1 MSGRANFDEYYEMLL
16 AKQKKLNEKDK
27 MNILYVALTRAIES
41 MVVIRKEKASI
52 FDALGMR
59 PMVVGELRQA
69 QLPSPELVEGKGSL
83 SITHY
88 GTQDLNK
95 EEDEEEKDY
104 DAILFGTALHYTL
117 EMMSSF
123 SLMGMAEAMAA
134 TKNRYGLL
142 LTTQKLEE
150 IKKRVLDLVTNSH
163 FQKLLEGAEVSN
175 EQSLSFEE
183 ELKQVDLLLTYENK
197 CVVIDYKSSKKY
209 HLKHVSQVRHYKKAI
224 QSIVGKPTTGVLVY
238 LLEDKTEFVGT

>member
-1 MSGRANFDEYYEMLL
+1 
-16 AKQKKLNEKDK
+16 
-27 MNILYVALTRAIES
+27 

-59 PMVVGELRQA
+59 PMSIGDLRTVGVDPRVDPIIEPLT
-69 QLPSPELVEGKGSL
+69 
-83 SITHY
+83 ITHY

-142 LTTQKLEE
+142 LTTAKLEE

-175 EQSLSFEE
+175 EQSLSFED

-238 LLEDKTEFVGT
+238 LLEDGIEFVGV